1 MRTAIVV
8 LSATAGCVAALFAVL
23 AFRRRGQT
31 PLAPPLALIIAG
43 AAEWSL
49 AQALSLAATDLA
61 RAFNYAVFPGVA
73 AVVLGHFWYATVS
86 SGRGRPRFALLL
98 VHPVLLMI
106 AVATDPWSHLFY
118 RGVENAADYGL
129 VVHPGPAYWLHTVY
143 CYSLLASGVV
153 LVVRAMRRA
162 VRAQRRLYL
171 FFLAG
176 GLAPTL
182 GNLVTVFADVDAQRF
197 DLTPMLFLVTALI
210 WWWAERTGMNAER
223 VPVAY
228 KQVIAAIG
236 DAVMV
241 LDPSGRFLDV
251 NPAATELLATVDP
264 AGDGSVV
271 GRQWQDVTGPYLAS
285 IIADNRQCTVTGPLG
300 NVYDLRV
307 AHMRNDDGSSAGS
320 VVVVRDITELERL
333 RAELTDHAVRDGLTG
348 VFNRRHL
355 TAVLDAQ
362 ARQATSAGES
372 LAVVL
377 IDVDHFKYV
386 NDRYGH
392 AVGDQVLIELARG
405 LAGAARRTDTVAR
418 YGGEEF
424 VVVMP
429 GTDARAA
436 ADFAEQWR
444 RRCAAT
450 CTDTPRGQLQVTFSA
465 GVAQLPAGGR
475 HEELLRLADEA
486 LYQAKRAGR
495 NRIVVAD
502 ERLSAVG

>member
-1 MRTAIVV
+1 MVL
-8 LSATAGCVAALFAVL
+8 LSAAAGLVSVLYAVL

-31 PLAPPLALIIAG
+31 PLALPLALIIAG
-43 AAEWSL
+43 VAEWSL
-49 AQALSLAATDLA
+49 AQALSLATTTELA

-73 AVVLGHFWYATVS
+73 AVVIGHFWYATVS
-86 SGRGRPRFALLL
+86 SGRRPPRFALLL
-98 VHPVLLMI
+98 VHPVLLLI
-106 AVATDPWSHLFY
+106 AIATDPWTHVFY
-118 RGVENAADYGL
+118 RSVESAADYGL

-143 CYSLLASGVV
+143 SYSLLAAGVV
-153 LVVRAMRRA
+153 LVIRAMRRA

-171 FFLAG
+171 YFLAG
-176 GLAPTL
+176 GFAPVL
-182 GNLVTVFADVDAQRF
+182 GNLVTIFADVDAQRF
-197 DLTPMLFLVTALI
+197 DLTPMLFLVTALV

-241 LDPSGRFLDV
+241 LDPGGRFLDV
-251 NPAATELLATVDP
+251 NPAATDLLATVDP
-264 AGDGSVV
+264 AGGGAVV
-271 GRQWQDVTGPYLAS
+271 GRQWKDVAGPYFAGLLA
-285 IIADNRQCTVTGPLG
+285 DTRQCTVTGPLG

-307 AHMRNDDGSSAGS
+307 ARMRDKAESTAGT

-355 TAVLDAQ
+355 TTVLDAQ
-362 ARQATSAGES
+362 VQRATAAGEP

-377 IDVDHFKYV
+377 IDVDHFKSV

-392 AVGDQVLIELARG
+392 AVGDQVLIDLARG

-424 VVVMP
+424 VVIMP

-444 RRCAAT
+444 RRCAAA
-450 CTDTPRGQLQVTFSA
+450 CTYTPQGPLQVTFSA
-465 GVAQLPAGGR
+465 GVAQLPAGSR
-475 HEELLRLADEA
+475 HEDLLRLADEA
-486 LYQAKRAGR
+486 LYEAKRAGR
-495 NRIVVAD
+495 NRIVMAD
-502 ERLSAVG
+502 QRLSAVR